1 MIRPEPLAATA
12 GPPPGRT
19 SSRVPIRVR
28 FGETD
33 LMAIAHHGSYLL
45 WFEEARVEYLRR
57 RGSLYGDWVARGI
70 HLPVIDVRIRYRAP
84 AKFDDALVVETWIG
98 EVSRVAVRFDDRVL
112 RDDKVIA
119 EGYTTL
125 ACVDDRHRPTR
136 VPQDVVD
143 QVMRDE
149 TP

>member
-1 MIRPEPLAATA
+1 
-12 GPPPGRT
+12 
-19 SSRVPIRVR
+19 VPIRVR

-45 WFEEARVEYLRR
+45 WLEEARVEYLRR
-57 RGSLYGDWVARGI
+57 RGAQYNDWVARGI
-70 HLPVIDVRIRYRAP
+70 HLPVIDVRVRYRAP
-84 AKFDDALVVETWIG
+84 AKFDDPLVVETWIG
-98 EVSRVAVRFDDRVL
+98 DMSRVAVRFDYRIF
-112 RDDKVIA
+112 RDATVIA

-143 QVMRDE
+143 QVMRPE
-149 TP
+149 I